1 MERHLPLSCRSET
14 ATMAAPHQSVPRDR
28 APAAC
33 YADGS
38 GIALR
43 LNANAEID
51 NLRGYPVELIN
62 QLRSL
67 LAGGPDSNQA
77 TIYADASRSG
87 FYDLET
93 RDRVFYIYVSP
104 ISGKIFLLAT
114 WATEKASRQQG
125 PRGLVRIGGSKPE

>member
-1 MERHLPLSCRSET
+1 MT
-14 ATMAAPHQSVPRDR
+14 APHQSATRDQG
-28 APAAC
+28 PAGC
-33 YADGS
+33 YAGGS

-51 NLRGYPVELIN
+51 NPRGYPVEQVN

-67 LAGGPDSNQA
+67 LAGGPDLNQA
-77 TIYADASRSG
+77 TIYADPSRSG

-93 RDRVFYIYVSP
+93 RDRVFYIHVSP

-114 WATEKASRQQG
+114 WATEAASRRFAG
-125 PRGLVRIGGSKPE
+125 RGCSL

>member
-14 ATMAAPHQSVPRDR
+14 ATMAAPHQSATRDQ
-28 APAAC
+28 APAGC
-33 YADGS
+33 YAGGS
-38 GIALR
+38 DIALR
-43 LNANAEID
+43 LNPNAEID

-67 LAGGPDSNQA
+67 LAGGPDLSQA

-93 RDRVFYIYVSP
+93 RDRVFYIHVSP

-114 WATEKASRQQG
+114 WATETVSRRFVG
-125 PRGLVRIGGSKPE
+125 CGCSL